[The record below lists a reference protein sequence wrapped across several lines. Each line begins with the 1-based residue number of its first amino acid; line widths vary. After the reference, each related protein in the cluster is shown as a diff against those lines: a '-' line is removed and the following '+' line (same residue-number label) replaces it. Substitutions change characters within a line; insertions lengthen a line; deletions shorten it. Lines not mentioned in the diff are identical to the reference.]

1 MNWQQV
7 CDDPNLRDLPYKI
20 ELNERGQILM
30 SPARLLHS
38 AIQGEII
45 ILLKRLLD
53 QGKIFPECAISTAKG
68 TKVAD
73 VVWCSPRLWETIKHE
88 AEASIAPEICI
99 EVVSPTN
106 TQEELL
112 GKKSLYLEQ
121 AAHEVWIC
129 DEQGRTR
136 FFDAQG
142 ELAQSKLVPDFPQQ
156 IEI

>member
-7 CDDPNLRDLPYKI
+7 CEDPNLKDLPYKI

-30 SPARLLHS
+30 SPARLFHS

-45 ILLKRLLD
+45 IILKHLLN
-53 QGKIFPECAISTAKG
+53 QGKIFPECAISTSKG

-73 VVWCSPRLWETIKHE
+73 VVWCSQKLWEKIKHE

-106 TQEELL
+106 TQEEMR
-112 GKKSLYLEQ
+112 GKKFLYLEQ
-121 AAHEVWIC
+121 GANEVWIS
-129 DEQGRTR
+129 DEQGITK
-136 FFDAQG
+136 FFDSQG
-142 ELAQSKLVPDFPQQ
+142 ELEQSKLVPGFPQQ
-156 IEI
+156 IEV